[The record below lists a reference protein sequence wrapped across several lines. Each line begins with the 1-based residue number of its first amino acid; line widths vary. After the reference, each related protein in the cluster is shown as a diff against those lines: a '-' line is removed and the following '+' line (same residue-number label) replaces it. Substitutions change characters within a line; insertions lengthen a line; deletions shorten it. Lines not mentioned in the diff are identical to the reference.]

1 MNAVRLDTA
10 RSNGPSWGA
19 LRFGGQGRPLRFLMI
34 VVGGWTGAR
43 VALLWPEAHVERLA
57 SVTRAA
63 RAPAPRLAPGTRA
76 PAPLIAAGSL
86 AATGVMLP
94 RGRLLAPAGWPV
106 SRVAPPVV
114 PMAVV
119 ERVGAPAVAIVAP
132 VAVNA
137 GAARYDAA
145 QPVATAL
152 PTRPRWSGSAWAF
165 VRGAGDAGGVAT
177 PQLGG
182 SQIGA
187 RVAYRLDARGR
198 VAAVA
203 RVAAATGV
211 RQQEAAIGV
220 EWQPTRLPIRL
231 VAEQRIGI
239 ANIRGGPAI
248 GLVGGVSALPLGAG
262 LRVDGYAQGGVIA
275 RNRADGYVDGAAS
288 VGRTIASRGRA
299 RLELGLGAWGAAQRG
314 AARLDL
320 GPSLVAV
327 LPVEARAIRVGVQW
341 RERVAGNAR
350 PGSGAVLSI
359 GADF

>member
-1 MNAVRLDTA
+1 MSAVRLSEV
-10 RSNGPSWGA
+10 RSGWGA

-43 VALLWPEAHVERLA
+43 VALLWPEAQVERLA
-57 SVTRAA
+57 AVTRAA
-63 RAPAPRLAPGTRA
+63 RAPTPHFALGTRA
-76 PAPLIAAGSL
+76 PTPLVAAGSL
-86 AATGVMLP
+86 AAAEVML
-94 RGRLLAPAGWPV
+94 RRSLVAPAVPAV
-106 SRVAPPVV
+106 SRVAPPV
-114 PMAVV
+114 
-119 ERVGAPAVAIVAP
+119 AP
-132 VAVNA
+132 VSIAAVEPVEAPSITAPVPVNA
-137 GAARYDAA
+137 GTARYDAA

-187 RVAYRLDARGR
+187 RIAYRLDARGR

-211 RQQEAAIGV
+211 RQQEAAVGV

-262 LRVDGYAQGGVIA
+262 LHVDGYAQGGVIA
-275 RNRADGYVDGAAS
+275 RDRADGYIDGAVS

>member
-1 MNAVRLDTA
+1 MSAVRLSEV
-10 RSNGPSWGA
+10 RSGWGA

-43 VALLWPEAHVERLA
+43 VALLWPEAQVERLA
-57 SVTRAA
+57 AVTRTA
-63 RAPAPRLAPGTRA
+63 RAPGSHHALGARA
-76 PAPLIAAGSL
+76 PAPLIGAGSL
-86 AATGVMLP
+86 AAAEVMLP
-94 RGRLLAPAGWPV
+94 PKRLLAPAVLAV
-106 SRVAPPVV
+106 SRVAPPAAPVSI
-114 PMAVV
+114 AVV
-119 ERVGAPAVAIVAP
+119 EPVEAPAIAAP
-132 VAVNA
+132 MPVNA

-182 SQIGA
+182 SQVGA

-203 RVAAATGV
+203 RVAAATAV
-211 RQQEAAIGV
+211 RQQEAAVGV

-275 RNRADGYVDGAAS
+275 RDRADGYVDGAAS

>member
-1 MNAVRLDTA
+1 
-10 RSNGPSWGA
+10 
-19 LRFGGQGRPLRFLMI
+19 
-34 VVGGWTGAR
+34 
-43 VALLWPEAHVERLA
+43 
-57 SVTRAA
+57 
-63 RAPAPRLAPGTRA
+63 
-76 PAPLIAAGSL
+76 
-86 AATGVMLP
+86 
-94 RGRLLAPAGWPV
+94 
-106 SRVAPPVV
+106 V
-114 PMAVV
+114 P
-119 ERVGAPAVAIVAP
+119 
-132 VAVNA
+132 VNA
-137 GAARYDAA
+137 DAARYDAA

-275 RNRADGYVDGAAS
+275 RDRADGYVDGAAS
-288 VGRTIASRGRA
+288 VGRTIASRGRS

-327 LPVEARAIRVGVQW
+327 LPVEAHAIRIGVQW

>member
-1 MNAVRLDTA
+1 MSAVRLSEV
-10 RSNGPSWGA
+10 RSGWGA

-43 VALLWPEAHVERLA
+43 VALLWPEAQVERLA
-57 SVTRAA
+57 AVTRTA
-63 RAPAPRLAPGTRA
+63 RAPGSHHALGTRA
-76 PAPLIAAGSL
+76 PAPLVAAGSL
-86 AATGVMLP
+86 AAAEVML
-94 RGRLLAPAGWPV
+94 RGSLLAPAMPAV
-106 SRVAPPVV
+106 SRVATPAAPVLIA
-114 PMAVV
+114 AVKPV
-119 ERVGAPAVAIVAP
+119 KAPAIAAP
-132 VAVNA
+132 MPVNA

-145 QPVATAL
+145 QPVATTL

-211 RQQEAAIGV
+211 RQQEAAVGV

-275 RNRADGYVDGAAS
+275 RDRADGYIDGAAS

-320 GPSLVAV
+320 GPSLVVV